1 MRETV
6 FRDFGRAALATLAA
20 FLFYSLLGG
29 FRPSVLLVFNGFSL
43 VVVAF
48 SVGRGEVFGA
58 FLGAAC
64 GLVQDSFSLGIFG
77 VAGLTK
83 TLLGF
88 WTGYV
93 SRRID
98 VAPFSRNALFLLVMS
113 ALELLLWA
121 ALNAFVLREQVDFRH
136 GLLFLQPFV
145 TALLGSLTIN
155 IARRVQARRAR
166 A

>member
-6 FRDFGRAALATLAA
+6 LRDVGRAALAAAAA
-20 FLFYSLLGG
+20 FVFYSLLGAV
-29 FRPSVLLVFNGFSL
+29 RPSVLIVFNAFSL
-43 VVVAF
+43 VVAVF

-88 WTGYV
+88 WTGYI
-93 SRRID
+93 SRRMD
-98 VAPFSRNALFLLVMS
+98 VAPVWRTALFLLVVS
-113 ALELLLWA
+113 SLELILWA
-121 ALNAFVLREQVDFRH
+121 FLNALVLRQQVDFRH

-145 TALLGSLTIN
+145 TALLGTLILN
-155 IARRVQARRAR
+155 ISRRLRARRDRA
-166 A
+166 